1 MNRPSH
7 QEQGRI
13 SLAQA
18 EEELAKDDL
27 RQASEKGWGAASQMV
42 KAVADARGWDHK
54 GHAQL
59 FKAVGSLAGEH
70 DDKALRRL
78 FSSSNDLHIN
88 FYDGYLSQH
97 EVSVRMEDV
106 ALFVRKMDA
115 ILAEA

>member
-59 FKAVGSLAGEH
+59 FKAVGSLADEH

-78 FSSSNDLHIN
+78 FSSANDLHIN
-88 FYDGYLSQH
+88 FYDRIPEPARGFCAH
-97 EVSVRMEDV
+97 GRRRAVRGKDGCHP
-106 ALFVRKMDA
+106 R
-115 ILAEA
+115 